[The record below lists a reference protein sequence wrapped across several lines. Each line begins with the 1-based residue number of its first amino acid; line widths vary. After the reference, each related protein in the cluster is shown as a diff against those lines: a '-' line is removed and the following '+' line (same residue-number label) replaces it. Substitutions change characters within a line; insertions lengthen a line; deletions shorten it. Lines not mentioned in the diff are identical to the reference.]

1 MNLQP
6 IAKTIRQTNVG
17 VLLVLFLVVGQL
29 RLELLSPIAMFAS
42 VASADDLP
50 RLEEQAIQAAA
61 ARVADS
67 LVQIQCVG
75 GRQRVEG
82 MSLGD
87 GPGTGLIV
95 SPDGLILTSR
105 FHFARE
111 PNAILVTLS
120 DGDRL
125 PARLVATDRSRGLV
139 LLKVDLPA
147 KNTPLRVPASASV
160 ASADPGA
167 WALAVGRTFNPAE
180 VNVSVGVISA
190 TNRIWGKAIQ
200 TDAKI
205 SPSNYGGA
213 LVDIYGR
220 VWGLLVPLSPDR
232 DGKVAGA
239 AWYDSGIGFA
249 IPYET
254 IRKILPRL
262 ARGEDL
268 DSGFLGISLVNEQNI
283 FGMVPQIQQVH
294 PDSPA
299 AEAGLQKGDRI
310 VAVDRQAVGNIAE
323 LKYQFKPHL
332 AGDTV
337 EILIDREGKQLGKK
351 CILTNSSSIA
361 WIKPPARQK
370 KLSLP
375 GQSPKPIKRDALDR
389 L

>member
-1 MNLQP
+1 MSVWPVLKHNRP
-6 IAKTIRQTNVG
+6 KKTHF
-17 VLLVLFLVVGQL
+17 LLLALLWIGQQM
-29 RLELLSPIAMFAS
+29 PAAF
-42 VASADDLP
+42 ADDLP

-61 ARVADS
+61 TAVADS

-75 GRQRVEG
+75 GKKRVEG

-111 PNAILVTLS
+111 PNAILVTLP
-120 DGDRL
+120 DGERL
-125 PARLVATDRSRGLV
+125 SARRVATDSSRGLV
-139 LLKVDLPA
+139 LLKVDLP
-147 KNTPLRVPASASV
+147 TDHPPLSVPKVASV
-160 ASADPGA
+160 ASAHPGA
-167 WALAVGRTFNPAE
+167 WALAVGRTFDPAA
-180 VNVSVGVISA
+180 VNISVGVISA

-205 SPSNYGGA
+205 SPSNYGGP
-213 LVDIYGR
+213 LVDIHGR
-220 VWGLLVPLSPDR
+220 VWGLLVPLSPSR

-254 IRKILPRL
+254 IRAILPRL

-268 DSGFLGISLVNEQNI
+268 QSGFLGVSLVHEQNL
-283 FGMVPQIQQVH
+283 FGIVPQIQAVH

-299 AEAGLQKGDRI
+299 AAVGLQQGDRLL
-310 VAVDRQAVGNIAE
+310 AVDRQAVANIAE

-337 EILIDREGKQLGKK
+337 EILIDREGVQLGKK
-351 CILTNSSSIA
+351 CVLVNEASIA
-361 WIKPPARQK
+361 WIQPPAAK
-370 KLSLP
+370 KKPALP
-375 GQSPKPIKRDALDR
+375 GESPKPSKRDALDR